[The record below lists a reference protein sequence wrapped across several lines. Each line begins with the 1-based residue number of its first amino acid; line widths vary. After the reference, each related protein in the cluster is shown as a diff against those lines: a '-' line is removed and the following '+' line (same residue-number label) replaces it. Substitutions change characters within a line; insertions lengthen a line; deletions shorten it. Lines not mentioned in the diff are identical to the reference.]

1 MSDEFVFPASSAQ
14 RRFWFLHA
22 WDPTGIACN
31 VPMGFRLRGPLNLD
45 ALERTLQHIVQRHEV
60 LRTTF
65 ALQGDEPVQIVGAA
79 SVHEPFLRLHDLQ
92 PFPPEAGEP
101 GWRRVV
107 SDEIHRP
114 FDLTH
119 GPLLRAL
126 VVRVG
131 PEDAVLV
138 VTTHHIVCD
147 GWALGILVDELGA
160 GYEAAL
166 AGTSSNSAPLDIQ
179 YADYTLWQRQL
190 EDERKADQLAY
201 WRTCLDGA
209 LPSLSIA
216 TDYPRPPVPSG
227 QGARHL
233 FSIPGGVITRLQDLS
248 AAEGATLFMALLT
261 AFATLLH
268 RYTEQDDLVVAVPVA
283 GRQNASLERL
293 IGCFVNTL
301 AIRTDLSGNPDFR
314 ALLNRVRTA
323 TLGAY
328 AHQDVPFEAVVQ
340 DVQPGGD
347 ARRVPLCQAAFVLQN
362 TPECVLNLRDV
373 ASTPLPLWTAS
384 AKFDLTM
391 TVAPEADT
399 WIGTLEYRTDLF
411 EAATIA
417 RMAEHYLRL
426 IDGITASP
434 DCNINGLP
442 MLSAAERTQLL
453 VTWNETR
460 VPYPADR
467 SVASLFEERAAERP
481 EAIAACSDGRA
492 WSYQRLDAEANLL
505 AAALRD
511 RGAGPGRVVA
521 VSQSRSPEALAS
533 LLAVLKAGAAYVPID
548 PAWGSD
554 RQRFVIEDSGACL
567 IVGGDAIES
576 AAMRASVPAPFPD
589 DTSRGGDLA
598 YLMYTSGSTGEPKGA
613 AITHRGIA
621 RLALGNDAIRLTE
634 ADVVLHASPLTFDAS
649 TFEIWGALLNGG
661 RLAIVPTRQPSL
673 TELGDVLVRERVSV
687 AWFTADLFH
696 QMVEDQMEKLRSVT
710 RVLAGGD
717 VVSPSHAL
725 TFLSAGGRTLI
736 NGYGPTENTTFTCC
750 YRMTDPRDVGRS
762 VSIGRPI
769 GNTTVFVLD
778 RHQQPVPVGVPG
790 ELYTGGDGLAR
801 GYWNRPQLTSEKFV
815 AHPFSQE
822 PGARLYR
829 TGDRVRYRPD
839 GCLEFLGRIDRQVKI
854 RGFRVELDEIEA
866 ALDRS
871 GKVREAAAVAHDGG
885 TRGRLI
891 VGYVVLA
898 PGASVADLKS
908 DVARRLPDYMVPA
921 AFVTMA
927 ELPRTTSG
935 KLDRR
940 ALPPPEFGRDHADQW
955 VSLTP
960 IEEVLAGLWRDLLG
974 LDTID
979 AHDDFFAL
987 GGHSLLAMQLVSRI
1001 RTAFDRTI
1009 SVAAVFEHPTLAALA
1024 RHLAG
1029 AGRADDLP
1037 PPSAI
1042 RDRLSTVPLSF
1053 AQRRLWFL
1061 AQLQPGDP
1069 SYHVDLMWR
1078 LHGTIDADALGR
1090 ALTTIVTRDE
1100 ILRTTFPAIDGEPAQ
1115 VIHDAG
1121 SAYLTTIDWRAEP
1134 EAGRE
1139 AALDQLVQTEV
1150 MRPFD
1155 LAHGPLLRATLVR
1168 LADADAVLLL
1178 VLHHIV
1184 CDGWS
1189 LNVLCRE
1196 LSQAY
1201 AGANIEPVP
1210 LQYAD
1215 YAAWQQRWISSG
1227 ERDRQLAYWT
1237 RQLDG
1242 APATLNLPTDR
1253 PHPLEPSTRGRRATL
1268 TIPADLTAAL
1278 NALGRRHGATLH
1290 MVLLAGLGVLLSRH
1304 ANESDIVIGSPTAS
1318 RSHVELEPLIGF
1330 FVNTLA
1336 LRIRLDGNPSGAD
1349 VIRRVRTVA
1358 LDAYTHADLPF
1369 EAVVDALHAAR
1380 TPGRTPIF
1388 QVMFVLQN
1396 EMPPLLTW
1404 PGVDVTMCPA
1414 REGTA
1419 KFDLLLAVR
1428 EHGAVLQAD
1437 FEYRTDL
1444 FDAATIDRLAQRFL
1458 VLLENLAADDD
1469 RPVSTLEMLPDGEYL
1484 QLTRDWNHTA
1494 EPYPQTTVDAL
1505 FAAEAVRHPA
1515 DVVLVSGG
1523 RSLTRADV
1531 EHRAAGL
1538 ASKLVTLGV
1547 SQGDVVGVGAG
1558 RSAETLIAMLAVL
1571 KAGAAYL
1578 PLNPADPPDRVI
1590 FMLGDAGARAIVAET
1605 GMLTMLRGRM
1615 PDLPALRLGDPPC
1628 ESPGFRPEPAIDSD
1642 PDRVAYVMY
1651 TSGSTGEPKG
1661 VAVPHRAIVRLVYGL
1676 DRITG
1681 PPASR
1686 FLQLS
1691 PLHFDASTFDIW
1703 VPLLRGG
1710 QCVLFEDDAP
1720 TVEALERAIGRFGI
1734 ECLWLTS
1741 SLFNTIVD
1749 ERATALSGVRDIF
1762 VGGEALSPRHVATA
1776 LAALPAVRLI
1786 NGYGPTE
1793 ATTFTCCHPIRR
1805 PFDPAGPIPIG
1816 RPLANTRLF
1825 VLDAVGGVAP
1835 VGVIGELYIGGDGLA
1850 RGYLGR
1856 ATETDERFIQR
1867 RLNGL
1872 TEDRVYRTGDLVR
1885 YRPDGLLEFVGR
1897 VDRQIKIRGFRIEP
1911 GEIEAC
1917 LERHPDVQQAA
1928 VDTRQIESAGPVLM
1942 AYVVLRPDAIVTASE
1957 LRTFVAARLP
1967 EYMVPLQ
1974 VVMLDSL
1981 PLSSTGKLDRAALPE
1996 PAREQ
2001 PDRAGPLAATDTE
2014 RRLTAIWRDLGI
2026 EARGVDENFFEA
2038 GGHSLL
2044 AVRLVARIEQ
2054 VFGRAFPVATLFH
2067 APTIASLARA
2077 VEGARPVMQS
2087 LLVPMQPHGTRP
2099 AVVFIHP
2106 LGGEVWSYVPLV
2118 RRLGAEQPCFGLRLP
2133 EFEPGEAFPSIEA
2146 LAARYADALIGTVP
2160 GPYVLAGYSSG
2171 ATIAFE
2177 LARQLSTRGATV
2189 PLLVSLDGGLP
2200 NRGSAPGGASRLA
2213 GVIRNVPWW
2222 IRYDF
2227 LETPPT
2233 EMANRIRVKMAHW
2246 FSNLAGRRGRAG
2258 GATRGFDIRD
2268 ERGQAIAWGPS
2279 HSQHLAAVMAYRPHV
2294 HTGRVLVVTARARPL
2309 AGPHEADL
2317 GWHRKVSGPLSVT
2330 SVPGSHETFLRE
2342 PYVQAVATSIRQHID
2357 GAIART
2363 AGTTHASTAA
2373 ATSTSVASAQG

>member
-1 MSDEFVFPASSAQ
+1 MSDEFVFPVSSAQ
-14 RRFWFLHA
+14 RRFWFMHA

-31 VPMGFRLRGPLNLD
+31 VPIGFRLRGPLNLD
-45 ALERTLQHIVQRHEV
+45 ALERALQHIVQRHEA

-65 ALQGDEPVQIVGAA
+65 ALQGDEPVQIVQAA
-79 SVHEPFLRLHDLQ
+79 SVHGSFLRVHDLQ
-92 PFPPEAGEP
+92 ALLPEAGAAE
-101 GWRRVV
+101 GRRIVA
-107 SDEIHRP
+107 DEIQRP
-114 FDLTH
+114 FDLTR

-126 VVRVG
+126 VVRLG
-131 PEDAVLV
+131 SEDAVLV

-147 GWALGILVDELGA
+147 GWGLGILVEELGA
-160 GYEAAL
+160 GYETGAT
-166 AGTSSNSAPLDIQ
+166 GTSSGSAPLDIQ
-179 YADYTLWQRQL
+179 YADYSLWQRQL

-201 WRTCLDGA
+201 WRGCLDGA
-209 LPSLSIA
+209 LPSLSLS
-216 TDYPRPPVPSG
+216 TDHPRPAVPSG
-227 QGARHL
+227 QGARCL
-233 FSIPGGVITRLQDLS
+233 FSIPVGVMARLQDLS
-248 AAEGATLFMALLT
+248 SAEGATLFMALLT

-268 RYTEQDDLVVAVPVA
+268 RYTQQDDLLVAVPVA
-283 GRQNASLERL
+283 GRHNASLERL

-301 AIRTDLSGNPDFR
+301 AIRTDLAGNPSFR
-314 ALLNRVRTA
+314 ALLSRVRAA

-328 AHQDVPFEAVVQ
+328 ANQDVPFEAVVQ
-340 DVQPGGD
+340 DLQPGRD

-362 TPECVLNLRDV
+362 TPECVLHLKDV
-373 ASTPLPLWTAS
+373 ASAPLPLWTTS

-391 TVAPEADT
+391 TIASEADA
-399 WIGTLEYRTDLF
+399 WVGMVEYRTDLF
-411 EAATIA
+411 ESTTIA

-426 IDGITASP
+426 LDGIAASL
-434 DCNINGLP
+434 DCDIDRLP
-442 MLSAAERTQLL
+442 MLSAVERSQLL

-467 SVASLFEERAAERP
+467 SVSSLFEERAAQRP
-481 EAIAACSDGRA
+481 EAIAACCDGRA
-492 WSYQRLDAEANLL
+492 WSYQRLDAEANQL
-505 AAALRD
+505 ATELRN
-511 RGAGPGRVVA
+511 RGAGSGGVVA
-521 VSQSRSPEALAS
+521 VCRPRSLEALAS
-533 LLAVLKAGAAYVPID
+533 LLAVLKVGAAYVPID
-548 PAWGSD
+548 PAWGSE
-554 RQRFVIEDSGACL
+554 RQRFVIDDSAACVVIGAN
-567 IVGGDAIES
+567 AIELVPV
-576 AAMRASVPAPFPD
+576 RASIPAPFPD
-589 DTSRGGDLA
+589 ATNRGGDLA
-598 YLMYTSGSTGEPKGA
+598 YLMYTSGSTGEPKA
-613 AITHRGIA
+613 VAITHRGIA
-621 RLALGNDAIRLTE
+621 RLVINNDAIRLTD

-661 RLAIVPTRQPSL
+661 RLAIVPTRRPSL
-673 TELGDVLVRERVSV
+673 AELGDVLVREAVSV
-687 AWFTADLFH
+687 AWFTADLFQ
-696 QMVEDQMEKLRSVT
+696 QMVEDQLERMRLVPQ
-710 RVLAGGD
+710 VIAGGD

-725 TFLSAGGRTLI
+725 EFLRAGGRALI

-750 YRMTDPRDVGRS
+750 HRMTDPRDVGRT
-762 VSIGRPI
+762 VPIGRPI
-769 GNTTVFVLD
+769 ANTTVFVLD
-778 RHQQPVPVGVPG
+778 RNQQPVPVGVPG

-801 GYWNRPQLTSEKFV
+801 GYVNRPELTAEKFV
-815 AHPFSQE
+815 AHPFSHE

-854 RGFRVELDEIEA
+854 RGFRVEPDEIEA

-871 GKVREAAAVAHDGG
+871 GKVREAAVVAHDGG
-885 TRGRLI
+885 NRGKLI
-891 VGYVVLA
+891 VGYIVLA
-898 PGASVADLKS
+898 PGSSVDDVKS
-908 DVARRLPDYMVPA
+908 HLARQLPDYMVPA

-927 ELPRTTSG
+927 GLPRTTSG

-940 ALPPPEFGRDHADQW
+940 ALPPPEFGRDGSERW
-955 VSLTP
+955 VSPTP
-960 IEEVLAGLWRDLLG
+960 IEEVLAGLWREV
-974 LDTID
+974 LDVNAID
-979 AHDDFFAL
+979 VHDDFFAL

-1001 RTAFDRTI
+1001 RTSLGRTVSI
-1009 SVAAVFEHPTLAALA
+1009 AAVFEHPTLAALA

-1029 AGRADDLP
+1029 ADRADDLP

-1042 RDRLSTVPLSF
+1042 RDRPSTIPLSF

-1061 AQLQPGDP
+1061 AQLRPGDP

-1078 LHGTIDADALGR
+1078 LQGPVDADALGR
-1090 ALTTIVTRDE
+1090 ALTAIVARHE

-1115 VIHDAG
+1115 VVHEAG
-1121 SAYLTTIDWRAEP
+1121 RAHLTTIDWRARP
-1134 EAGRE
+1134 EASRE
-1139 AALDQLVQTEV
+1139 PALDQLVQTEA

-1155 LAHGPLLRATLVR
+1155 LTQDPLLRATLVR
-1168 LADADAVLLL
+1168 LTDADAVLLL

-1189 LNVLCRE
+1189 INVLGRE
-1196 LSQAY
+1196 LSQGY
-1201 AGANIEPVP
+1201 VGANIWPVP

-1215 YAAWQQRWISSG
+1215 YAAWQQRWISSR

-1242 APATLNLPTDR
+1242 APAALNLPTDR
-1253 PHPLEPSTRGRRATL
+1253 AQPLEPSTSGRRATL
-1268 TIPADLTAAL
+1268 AIPADLTEAL
-1278 NALGRRHGATLH
+1278 TALGRRHGATLH
-1290 MVLLAGLGVLLSRH
+1290 MVLLAGFGVLLSRH

-1336 LRIRLDGNPSGAD
+1336 LRIRLDGDPSGAE

-1404 PGVDVTMCPA
+1404 PGVDVTMCPP

-1419 KFDLLLAVR
+1419 KFDLLLVVR
-1428 EHGAVLQAD
+1428 ERGAVLQAD

-1458 VLLENLAADDD
+1458 VLLDSLAADDQ
-1469 RPVSTLEMLPDGEYL
+1469 RPVSTLGMLPASEYQ
-1484 QLTRDWNHTA
+1484 QLTRDWNDTA
-1494 EPYPQTTVDAL
+1494 APYPQTTLDGL
-1505 FAAEAVRHPA
+1505 FAADAARQPSE
-1515 DVVLVSGG
+1515 VVLISGG
-1523 RSLTRADV
+1523 QSLTRADV
-1531 EHRAAGL
+1531 ETRAAGV

-1547 SQGDVVGVGAG
+1547 SEGDVVGVCAG
-1558 RSAETLIAMLAVL
+1558 RSAETLIAMLASL

-1578 PLNPADPPDRVI
+1578 PLNPADPPDRLI
-1590 FMLGDAGARAIVAET
+1590 FMLRDAGARAVVAENDV
-1605 GMLTMLRGRM
+1605 LAMLRRRM
-1615 PDLPALRLGDPPC
+1615 PELPALGLRDQPC
-1628 ESPGFRPEPAIDSD
+1628 ESSDTPPEIAID
-1642 PDRVAYVMY
+1642 PDRIAYVMY

-1661 VAVPHRAIVRLVYGL
+1661 VAVPHRAVVRLVYGL
-1676 DRITG
+1676 DRVTG

-1720 TVEALERAIGRFGI
+1720 TVAALERAIRRFGI

-1741 SLFNTIVD
+1741 SLFNAIVD

-1776 LAALPAVRLI
+1776 LAALPAVRLV

-1793 ATTFTCCHPIRR
+1793 ATTFTCCHPIER

-1825 VLDAVGGVAP
+1825 VLDARGGIAP
-1835 VGVIGELYIGGDGLA
+1835 IGVTGELYIGGDGLA

-1856 ATETDERFIQR
+1856 AAAADGRFTERP
-1867 RLNGL
+1867 LHGL
-1872 TEDRVYRTGDLVR
+1872 TEERVYRTGDLVR
-1885 YRPDGLLEFVGR
+1885 YRPDGVLDFVGR
-1897 VDRQIKIRGFRIEP
+1897 IDRQIKIRGFRIEP

-1917 LERHPDVQQAA
+1917 LECHSNVRQAA
-1928 VDTRQIESAGPVLM
+1928 VDTCQIGSAGPALI
-1942 AYVVLRPDAIVTASE
+1942 AYVVLRPETDVTASE
-1957 LRTFVAARLP
+1957 LRTFVAGRLP

-1974 VVMLDSL
+1974 VVILDGL
-1981 PLSSTGKLDRAALPE
+1981 PLGSTGKLDRAALPE

-2001 PDRAGPLAATDTE
+2001 SPRSGSAPTNDTE
-2014 RRLTAIWRDLGI
+2014 RRLTDIWRDVLGI
-2026 EARGVDENFFEA
+2026 EATGVDQNFFEA

-2044 AVRLVARIEQ
+2044 AVRLVARLEQ
-2054 VFGRAFPVATLFH
+2054 VFGRAFPVSTLFH

-2077 VEGARPVMQS
+2077 IESARPATQS
-2087 LLVPMQPHGTRP
+2087 LVVPMQPHGTRP
-2099 AVVFIHP
+2099 AVVFVHA

-2118 RRLGAEQPCFGLRLP
+2118 RRLGADQPCFGLQLP
-2133 EFEPGEAFPSIEA
+2133 DMPGEDFPTIEA
-2146 LAARYADALIGTVP
+2146 LAARYADALIETVP
-2160 GPYVLAGYSSG
+2160 GPYVVAGYSSG

-2177 LARQLSTRGATV
+2177 LAHQLSTRGAAV

-2200 NRGSAPGGASRLA
+2200 NRGSAPGRASRIA
-2213 GVIRNVPWW
+2213 GIVQNVPWW
-2222 IRYDF
+2222 IRYDL

-2233 EMANRIRVKMAHW
+2233 EMAKRIRVKVAHW
-2246 FSNLAGRRGRAG
+2246 FDTLARRHARRA
-2258 GATRGFDIRD
+2258 ATRGFDIRD
-2268 ERGQAIAWGPS
+2268 ERGQAITWGPS
-2279 HSQHLAAVMAYRPHV
+2279 HSRQFAAIMAYRPQV
-2294 HTGRVLVVTARARPL
+2294 RTGRVLVVKARARPL

-2330 SVPGSHETFLRE
+2330 CAPGSHETFLRE

-2357 GAIART
+2357 RAMATGD
-2363 AGTTHASTAA
+2363 GTPMS
-2373 ATSTSVASAQG
+2373 